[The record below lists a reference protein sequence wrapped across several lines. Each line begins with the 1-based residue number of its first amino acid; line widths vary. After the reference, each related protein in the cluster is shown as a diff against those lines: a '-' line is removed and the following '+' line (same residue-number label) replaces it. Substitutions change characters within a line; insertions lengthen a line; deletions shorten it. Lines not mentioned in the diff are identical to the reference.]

1 MDVKLARRRRR
12 MVGLAM
18 AAPGSFKIIKDHPF
32 ISWIRVAPSSA
43 MSGFACEGAA
53 KFVME
58 PPISKQEA
66 FASNVTRHYGIVANK
81 VKTYHWLCLDLI
93 ARITSWELKMEQYLR
108 VSEGKAS
115 PKRDFR
121 ALLRGRNHRSL
132 KSNLPESI
140 GQVNGGCVVSHT
152 NENGFVRMKLVV
164 RKQDLKQMLEVMR
177 GGKSNANQASY
188 SPVSSLSLEQRLNL
202 LRRKHLSRS
211 NSAKGSC
218 RRSWTPALQS
228 IPE

>member
-1 MDVKLARRRRR
+1 MIE
-12 MVGLAM
+12 LAM
-18 AAPGSFKIIKDHPF
+18 AALGSFKIIKHRSPLHLMDTRGYFQRNVRICMSTNPF
-32 ISWIRVAPSSA
+32 FDIGTSNLKARGI
-43 MSGFACEGAA
+43 C
-53 KFVME
+53 K
-58 PPISKQEA
+58 KQD
-66 FASNVTRHYGIVANK
+66 Y
-81 VKTYHWLCLDLI
+81 
-93 ARITSWELKMEQYLR
+93 WELKMEQCLR

-132 KSNLPESI
+132 KSNLTESI

-202 LRRKHLSRS
+202 LRRKHISRS

>member
-1 MDVKLARRRRR
+1 MDTRGYFQRNVRICMSTNPFFDIGTSNLKAR
-12 MVGLAM
+12 GIC
-18 AAPGSFKIIKDHPF
+18 K
-32 ISWIRVAPSSA
+32 
-43 MSGFACEGAA
+43 
-53 KFVME
+53 
-58 PPISKQEA
+58 KQD
-66 FASNVTRHYGIVANK
+66 YWK
-81 VKTYHWLCLDLI
+81 
-93 ARITSWELKMEQYLR
+93 LKMEQCLR

-121 ALLRGRNHRSL
+121 ALLRGRNNRSL
-132 KSNLPESI
+132 KSNLTESI

-164 RKQDLKQMLEVMR
+164 RKQDLKQMLEVMG

>member
-1 MDVKLARRRRR
+1 
-12 MVGLAM
+12 
-18 AAPGSFKIIKDHPF
+18 
-32 ISWIRVAPSSA
+32 
-43 MSGFACEGAA
+43 
-53 KFVME
+53 
-58 PPISKQEA
+58 
-66 FASNVTRHYGIVANK
+66 
-81 VKTYHWLCLDLI
+81 
-93 ARITSWELKMEQYLR
+93 
-108 VSEGKAS
+108 
-115 PKRDFR
+115 
-121 ALLRGRNHRSL
+121 
-132 KSNLPESI
+132 
-140 GQVNGGCVVSHT
+140 
-152 NENGFVRMKLVV
+152 VRMKLVV

>member
-1 MDVKLARRRRR
+1 MIE
-12 MVGLAM
+12 LAM
-18 AAPGSFKIIKDHPF
+18 AALGSFKIIKHRSPLHLMDTRGYFQRNVRICMSTNPF
-32 ISWIRVAPSSA
+32 FDIGTSNLKARGI
-43 MSGFACEGAA
+43 C
-53 KFVME
+53 K
-58 PPISKQEA
+58 KQ
-66 FASNVTRHYGIVANK
+66 
-81 VKTYHWLCLDLI
+81 C
-93 ARITSWELKMEQYLR
+93 LR

-132 KSNLPESI
+132 KSNLTESI

-188 SPVSSLSLEQRLNL
+188 SPVIFVPRTTFKSSEEKASFKIQF
-202 LRRKHLSRS
+202 S
-211 NSAKGSC
+211 KGELPAFLDSC
-218 RRSWTPALQS
+218 TPKYS
-228 IPE
+228 

>member
-1 MDVKLARRRRR
+1 MDTRGYFQRNVRICMSTNPFFDIGTSNLKARGICKKQVLWLTKSRP
-12 MVGLAM
+12 VIGYVWISLPALVNT
-18 AAPGSFKIIKDHPF
+18 FKH
-32 ISWIRVAPSSA
+32 ISIYDV
-43 MSGFACEGAA
+43 
-53 KFVME
+53 
-58 PPISKQEA
+58 QD
-66 FASNVTRHYGIVANK
+66 Y
-81 VKTYHWLCLDLI
+81 
-93 ARITSWELKMEQYLR
+93 WELKMEQCLR

-132 KSNLPESI
+132 KSNLTESI